1 MADTKISDMTAAVSV
16 ADADLVPVVQGGV
29 NKKAT
34 VDLILDAL
42 TAARVATA
50 IGSTAANLVYAGP
63 ASGASAVPAARALVP
78 DDIPA
83 SLPLTKLAALTIDR
97 ALVSSGAGV
106 VSVSSV
112 TATEL
117 GYVSGVTSAIQTQLN
132 AKQGLD
138 ATLTA
143 LAALDSST
151 GFLQQT
157 AADTFVKADL
167 TAGQINTAL
176 TYTAAD
182 AAALNATNLTSG
194 TVPDARFPAVLPAI
208 SGANLTNLPGGISGL
223 TTNVLPVATS
233 ATAIANSKWTMSGTN
248 LGTATLYDDTAV
260 TGKTL
265 LTVRGGPGQGTDYV
279 ATFRDDALTK
289 AIWLTLNGYGAA
301 AHFSDD
307 GANVDLT
314 VNSSVGIN
322 LSGEKTIGWCDY
334 GPYLYGANTV
344 GLAWG
349 GSGILKITDGSTGF
363 GSLRAASVGAQTANG
378 AICNVKSIS
387 ESITLDTGALFTDSA
402 ADLLPANSVIRS
414 VVARITTTITT
425 STDWALGD
433 PTSSARFASANA
445 TLTAGTTTIGLNHR
459 QGSVATDALGPVQTA
474 AAKLRITLTGAN
486 PGAGVV
492 RVTVFYEE
500 FTAPTS

>member
-16 ADADLVPVVQGGV
+16 ADADLVPIVQGGV

-63 ASGASAVPAARALVP
+63 ASGASAVPAARSLVP

-132 AKQGLD
+132 AKQASD

-151 GFLQQT
+151 GFVQQT
-157 AADTFVKADL
+157 GADTFTKAAL
-167 TAGQINTAL
+167 TDTQINTAL
-176 TYTAAD
+176 GYTAAD
-182 AAALNATNLTSG
+182 AAALNASNLTSG
-194 TVPDARFPAVLPAI
+194 TIPDDRFPAVLPAI

-223 TTNVLPVATS
+223 TTGVVPAAGSGTS
-233 ATAIANSKWTMSGTN
+233 LEDSKMTTSGTN
-248 LGTATLYDDTAV
+248 KGTWTLYDDTAV
-260 TGKTL
+260 TGATSVLIKGGAGQSTTPLLQLQDSAGNVYIDFQTGYHRFRNNIGDYLTTDGKWVITAGGRVVLNNAGTL
-265 LTVRGGPGQGTDYV
+265 E
-279 ATFRDDALTK
+279 FRNGETSSSPSD
-289 AIWLTLNGYGAA
+289 IGLNRAA
-301 AHFSDD
+301 A
-307 GANVDLT
+307 
-314 VNSSVGIN
+314 
-322 LSGEKTIGWCDY
+322 
-334 GPYLYGANTV
+334 
-344 GLAWG
+344 
-349 GSGILKITDGSTGF
+349 GILAVTDGSTGW
-363 GSLRAASVGAQTANG
+363 GSVRAAALGTQTANG
-378 AICNVKSIS
+378 AISNVRTIS
-387 ESITLDTGALFTDSA
+387 ESITLATGGLTTDSS
-402 ADLLPANSVIRS
+402 ADLLPANSIILS

-425 STDWALGD
+425 TTDWALGD
-433 PTSSARFASANA
+433 ASEATRFASANA
-445 TLTAGTTTIGLNHR
+445 TLTSGTTAVGLNH
-459 QGSVATDALGPVQTA
+459 QKGGVATDAAGPVQTA
-474 AAKLRITLTGAN
+474 AAKLRITCTGAN
-486 PGAGVV
+486 PGAGTI
-492 RVTVFYEE
+492 RVTVTYLEL
-500 FTAPTS
+500 TPPSS